1 MYTFEIPES
10 PRPAICEDCGRDFL
24 ASSDTLCTECRSY
37 REHPERAPGYF
48 RWGRIAPKQWGA
60 QARWKENSPL
70 PEPGDVIT
78 VHKKDGTSSE
88 HTVTTV
94 HEPAYDRNL
103 RLIVRCD
110 VT

>member
-1 MYTFEIPES
+1 MYTFNIPEG
-10 PRPAICEDCGRDFL
+10 PRADVCEVCGRDFL
-24 ASSDTLCTECRSY
+24 ATSDTLCTEFRS
-37 REHPERAPGYF
+37 RLEHPAWAPGYF
-48 RWGRIAPKQWGA
+48 RWGKTAPNQWGA
-60 QARWKENSPL
+60 QARWKEGSPL

-94 HEPAYDRNL
+94 HETTYDRNL